1 MPVITSKARKNV
13 PDMPARNAQP
23 APASGAKAKKAK
35 ARRMAARTHHDNVAH
50 ALVRTTS
57 ALKRLTT
64 RHIREEFD
72 ITGIQAEILMLLAAE
87 PVMLGN
93 DLAAVVGVNA
103 STVSHALDVMEQY
116 GLLTRRRCTED
127 RRVVRIALT
136 DQARRIA
143 RRTIEISQHIL
154 DALTT
159 GISKSDLL
167 ALQRGLKRMADNCQT
182 HAHLPRRS
190 RDARV
195 VRTP

>member
-1 MPVITSKARKNV
+1 VNTSKVRKNV
-13 PDMPARNAQP
+13 TE
-23 APASGAKAKKAK
+23 APVRDAKLPRGATSKKAK
-35 ARRMAARTHHDNVAH
+35 ARRMAARSHHDNVAH

-64 RHIREEFD
+64 RHVREEFA

-87 PVMLGN
+87 PSMLGN

-103 STVSHALDVMEQY
+103 STISHALDVMEQY
-116 GLLTRRRCTED
+116 GLLTRRRCTDD

-143 RRTIEISQHIL
+143 RRTLEISQHIL

-159 GISKSDLL
+159 GISKSDLQ
-167 ALQRGLKRMADNCQT
+167 ALQRGLKRMADNCHN
-182 HAHLPRRS
+182 HARLPRRS
-190 RDARV
+190 RDARLA
-195 VRTP
+195 RTP

>member
-1 MPVITSKARKNV
+1 VNTSKARKNV
-13 PDMPARNAQP
+13 TE
-23 APASGAKAKKAK
+23 ASTRDAKRTAATVKSTAK
-35 ARRMAARTHHDNVAH
+35 ARRMAARSHHDNVAH

-64 RHIREEFD
+64 RHVRDEFA

-87 PVMLGN
+87 PSMLGN

-103 STVSHALDVMEQY
+103 STISHALDVMEQY
-116 GLLTRRRCTED
+116 GLLTRRRCTDD

-159 GISKSDLL
+159 GISKSDLQ
-167 ALQRGLKRMADNCQT
+167 ALQRGLKRMADNCQNP
-182 HAHLPRRS
+182 ARLPRRS
-190 RDARV
+190 RDARLA
-195 VRTP
+195 RTP

>member
-1 MPVITSKARKNV
+1 VTTSKARINASETS
-13 PDMPARNAQP
+13 AR
-23 APASGAKAKKAK
+23 GAVAKKAK
-35 ARRMAARTHHDNVAH
+35 ARRIAARSHHDNVAH

-64 RHIREEFD
+64 RHVREEFD

-87 PVMLGN
+87 PAMLGN

-103 STVSHALDVMEQY
+103 STVSHALDVMEQH
-116 GLLTRRRCTED
+116 GLLTRRRCTDD

-159 GISKSDLL
+159 GISKSDLR
-167 ALQRGLKRMADNCQT
+167 ALQRGLSRMAINCQT
-182 HAHLPRRS
+182 HVRLPRRS

>member
-1 MPVITSKARKNV
+1 MNTSKTRKNTS
-13 PDMPARNAQP
+13 DTPAR
-23 APASGAKAKKAK
+23 GATAKKAT
-35 ARRMAARTHHDNVAH
+35 ARRMAARHHHDNVAH
-50 ALVRTTS
+50 TLVRTSS

-64 RHIREEFD
+64 RHIREEFN
-72 ITGIQAEILMLLAAE
+72 ITGMQAEILMLLAAE

-103 STVSHALDVMEQY
+103 STVSHALDVMEQH
-116 GLLTRRRCTED
+116 GLLTRRRCTDD

-159 GISKSDLL
+159 GISKSDLQ
-167 ALQRGLKRMADNCQT
+167 ALQRGLKRMADNC
-182 HAHLPRRS
+182 HAHTPLSRRS

>member
-1 MPVITSKARKNV
+1 MTTSKARKNTS
-13 PDMPARNAQP
+13 DTP
-23 APASGAKAKKAK
+23 APGTTAKKATV
-35 ARRMAARTHHDNVAH
+35 RRMAARDHHDNVAH
-50 ALVRTTS
+50 ALVRTSS

-64 RHIREEFD
+64 RHIREEFN

-103 STVSHALDVMEQY
+103 STVSHALDVMEQQ
-116 GLLTRRRCTED
+116 GLLTRRRCTQD

-136 DQARRIA
+136 DPARRIA

-154 DALTT
+154 DALTA
-159 GISKSDLL
+159 GISKSDLQ
-167 ALQRGLKRMADNCQT
+167 ALQRVLKRMASNCR
-182 HAHLPRRS
+182 AHTPLSRRS

-195 VRTP
+195 VRTS

>member
-1 MPVITSKARKNV
+1 MATSKARKNLSETPVRDV
-13 PDMPARNAQP
+13 PVAASVRGAAAEQAR
-23 APASGAKAKKAK
+23 AS
-35 ARRMAARTHHDNVAH
+35 RMAARSHHDNVAH

-64 RHIREEFD
+64 QHIKEEFA
-72 ITGIQAEILMLLAAE
+72 ITGIQAEILMLLVTE
-87 PVMLGN
+87 PAMLGN

-103 STVSHALDVMEQY
+103 STVSHALDVLENL
-116 GLLTRRRCTED
+116 GLLTRRRCTDD

-136 DQARRIA
+136 HQARCVA

-159 GISKSDLL
+159 GISKSDLQ

-182 HAHLPRRS
+182 HARFPQRS
-190 RDARV
+190 RDARPA
-195 VRTP
+195 RTP